1 MTHRE
6 FFNRRKRIFMA
17 CFFFVLFVG
26 LTTGYI
32 SVNEEWEWLF
42 LVAYFCVPVLFV
54 VLYVAVIFGF
64 RCPSCRG
71 QWGWIAM
78 YSGSLISI
86 RKGLQ
91 MCPYCGKGLDTP
103 LTSKDESDSSMS
115 P

>member
-6 FFNRRKRIFMA
+6 DFNRRKRIFLA
-17 CFFFVLFVG
+17 CFFFVLLVG

-42 LVAYFCVPVLFV
+42 LVAYLCVPGLFV

-64 RCPSCRG
+64 RCPSCG
-71 QWGWIAM
+71 GHWGWIAM
-78 YSGSLISI
+78 YSGSPMAI
-86 RKGLQ
+86 RRALKY
-91 MCPYCGKGLDTP
+91 CPYCKVGLDEP
-103 LTSKDESDSSMS
+103 VGSDDSR